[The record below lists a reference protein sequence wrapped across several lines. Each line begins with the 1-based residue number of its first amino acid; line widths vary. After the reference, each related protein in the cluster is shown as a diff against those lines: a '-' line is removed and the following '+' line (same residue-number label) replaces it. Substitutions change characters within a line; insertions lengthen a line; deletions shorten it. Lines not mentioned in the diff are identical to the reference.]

1 LWDGRPARLERTG
14 GTPIPQTCVNYL
26 IRDPNLRFPLHNKK
40 NKIHRYQQIIAD
52 LRLAPLIK
60 LSVPQK
66 PAFVVGCKKESFGNQ
81 VSQGDD
87 NNLKFRVPACLE
99 SKFGKYLE
107 PKQEISRATLTD
119 YQY

>member
-1 LWDGRPARLERTG
+1 MAFSLYHVRGNIAQ
-14 GTPIPQTCVNYL
+14 PICIIYAFRSIT
-26 IRDPNLRFPLHNKK
+26 KK

-52 LRLAPLIK
+52 LRFARIIK

-87 NNLKFRVPACLE
+87 NNLKFRVSACLE

>member
-1 LWDGRPARLERTG
+1 VGCSLGSGSGKSRQTKGHNLPFL
-14 GTPIPQTCVNYL
+14 TP
-26 IRDPNLRFPLHNKK
+26 NKK
-40 NKIHRYQQIIAD
+40 RNLHRYQQKIAA
-52 LRLAPLIK
+52 LIGVNIK

-87 NNLKFRVPACLE
+87 NNLKFRVSACLE